1 MKKTKSKV
9 VGFAVFAVAFS
20 VWGWLF
26 SSCREN
32 NAVVFPAGGFEIYT
46 LTDNEAGGFST
57 SELSV
62 SDSLAAAH
70 INIRSGK
77 AFPYA
82 GMGFNLM
89 SVNGRP
95 AGYYDLSKFDSL
107 SIVVTAGRMRSISL
121 RLLTD
126 DPIYSK
132 PGMYLSY
139 RPLECSLPVTNSY
152 SEIKTSLAAFK
163 TAEWWL
169 ASQGLEN
176 DDGLTYF
183 YRTTLFEVYNGEGAL
198 RGIPDDIE
206 VKQIRLWGVNRD
218 FEKGMYFAAAFM
230 VALLGVFAYL
240 VFRKP
245 NDKELLKKQMS
256 EVARL
261 LKSTDKSLAEIA
273 IAVGAK
279 SQSKMERNFYKVYG
293 KKALDYRRKN
303 V

>member
-1 MKKTKSKV
+1 MKTKRKV
-9 VGFAVFAVAFS
+9 VGIVFFAIAFS
-20 VWGWLF
+20 AWGWLF
-26 SSCREN
+26 CSFREAH
-32 NAVVFPAGGFEIYT
+32 AVVFPAGGFEVYT

-62 SDSLAAAH
+62 SDSLVAAH
-70 INIRSGK
+70 VNIRSGK

-89 SVNGRP
+89 SLNGRP
-95 AGYYDLSKFDSL
+95 VGFFDFSKYDSMA
-107 SIVVTAGRMRSISL
+107 VVATAGRMRSITF

-126 DPIYSK
+126 DPVYSK
-132 PGMYLSY
+132 QGMYLSY
-139 RPLECSLPVTNSY
+139 RPLECSLPITNSY
-152 SEIKTSLAAFK
+152 GEVKTPLSKFK

-183 YRTTLFEVYNGEGAL
+183 YRTTLFEIYNGEGAL

-218 FEKGMYFAAAFM
+218 FEKGMIFA
-230 VALLGVFAYL
+230 VVLLCALLAVF
-240 VFRKP
+240 VFFALRKP
-245 NDKELLKKQMS
+245 CDKDLLKKQMS
-256 EVARL
+256 EAARL
-261 LKSTDKSLAEIA
+261 LKTTDKSIAEIA

-279 SQSKMERNFYKVYG
+279 STSKLERDFYKVHG
-293 KKALDYRRKN
+293 KKVKDYRRKN